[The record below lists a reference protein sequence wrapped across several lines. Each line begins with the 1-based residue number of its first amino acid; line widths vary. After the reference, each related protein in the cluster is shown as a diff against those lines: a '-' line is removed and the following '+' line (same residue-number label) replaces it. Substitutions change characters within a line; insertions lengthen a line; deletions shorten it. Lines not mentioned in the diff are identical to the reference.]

1 MSFLAAGRVNYPA
14 RIQRAELLAGRYPA
28 SSEILSFYRKIA
40 EWQRTFYESLPKLW
54 GKEPVAPANGLI
66 RSELNVPILLKAFR
80 DFLTQM
86 NRVGPGPVAL
96 RARFLKDDAESKW
109 AAILEQAWKEGL
121 REFQTEVVA
130 GDDEL
135 EPLHEFLARSFLQ
148 PYAEFVAGAMLPPAL
163 TMTVCRCPRCN
174 SLPVA
179 GVLRQEGDGGKRV
192 LLCAQCS
199 QEWDFRR
206 IFCASCG
213 EDKEEKLPVYVAEQF
228 PHIRMECC
236 DTCKCFLRTID
247 LTKDGNAVP
256 LVDDIAAV
264 PLSLWAEENGYRRIQ
279 TNLLGT

>member
-14 RIQRAELLAGRYPA
+14 RIQRAELLAGRYTA
-28 SSEILSFYRKIA
+28 SSQILSFYKNIA
-40 EWQRTFYESLPKLW
+40 EWQRSFYESLPKLW
-54 GKEPVAPANGLI
+54 GKQAVAPANGLI
-66 RSELNVPILLKAFR
+66 RSELNIPILLAAFKE
-80 DFLTQM
+80 FLSLM

-96 RARFLKDDAESKW
+96 RGRFLKDEAESKW
-109 AAILEQAWKEGL
+109 VAILEQAWKEGL
-121 REFQTEVVA
+121 REFQAEVVA
-130 GDDEL
+130 DEDEL
-135 EPLHEFLARSFLQ
+135 EPLDEFLARGFLQ

-179 GVLRQEGDGGKRV
+179 GALRQEGDGGKRV

-264 PLSLWAEENGYRRIQ
+264 PLSLWADEHGYRRIQ
-279 TNLLGT
+279 SNLLGT